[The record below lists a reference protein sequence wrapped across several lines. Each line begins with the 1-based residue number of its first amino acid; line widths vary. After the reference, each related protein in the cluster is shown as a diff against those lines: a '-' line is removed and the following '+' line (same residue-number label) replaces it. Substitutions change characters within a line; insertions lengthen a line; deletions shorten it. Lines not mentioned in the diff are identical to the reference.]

1 MPSIENPDT
10 FIATLVAA
18 VPRPRARSVV
28 LAGIHLLG
36 CWPDTYIRCGMAI
49 DPDLYLTDSDRL
61 ADDYLA
67 TTPILAQALRFCQHY
82 HPDLIAVVI
91 IDDPRLNRP
100 VPRESHRELVR
111 ALGDRLRE
119 VGTGLLDAW
128 ILSDI
133 TAGQPWASLLD
144 GDTGT
149 LPAGT
154 TASPDPLATQPLPPI
169 RALPDCLEPDPDLT
183 GQVRTQLA
191 DIRAD
196 GTEIPAADSEQ
207 RSDSIARH
215 REQLRF
221 VLTRIHVAGTDSAL
235 AAQDLARVA
244 IILGEERIRAC
255 LYALAT
261 GPRGAACLPMW
272 TQLVR
277 ALPAPERTQAAMLL
291 AVTAYTHGDTA
302 LATTAIAIART
313 DEPTNSAAVTLSTAL
328 TCSVPPENIRAL
340 FQRGYDTATELG
352 IDLD

>member
-10 FIATLVAA
+10 FIAALIAA

-36 CWPDTYIRCGMAI
+36 CWPETYIRCGMAI
-49 DPDLYLTDSDRL
+49 APDLYLTDGDRL

-82 HPDLIAVVI
+82 QLDLIAVVI
-91 IDDPRLNRP
+91 IDDLRPNRP
-100 VPRESHRELVR
+100 VPRESHCELVR
-111 ALGDRLRE
+111 VLGDRLRE

-133 TAGQPWASLLD
+133 TAGQPWTSLLD

-154 TASPDPLATQPLPPI
+154 TASLDPAATQPLPPI
-169 RALPDCLEPDPDLT
+169 RALPEYLEPDPDLT

-196 GTEIPAADSEQ
+196 STEIPAADSEEG
-207 RSDSIARH
+207 DSIARH

-221 VLTRIHVAGTDSAL
+221 VLTRIHVSDTGPAL
-235 AAQDLARVA
+235 AARDLARVA
-244 IILGEERIRAC
+244 IILGEERIRTC

-302 LATTAIAIART
+302 LATTAIDIALT

-340 FQRGYDTATELG
+340 FRRGYDTATELG
-352 IDLD
+352 IHLD